1 MHFQVATTQNL
12 RIFAD
17 YDQTYVGCNCVMDIS
32 LASIGTE
39 KSGSSIS
46 KLCQNT
52 SAWAILS
59 LHWLSCIYTILHR
72 QSKCQKIYIQYPF
85 FPAWQVLGRSSFL
98 DLWWGQKSHAPKLTE
113 KTPGGYQVEVTLR
126 NCARAA
132 RSLKP
137 KFTSLIKLEN
147 QKDKPTQEKCTVY
160 INLLGHGGNEHIT
173 MRTHWVA
180 QECQTSNELS
190 L

>member
-1 MHFQVATTQNL
+1 MIRLTLAATAWWTFPLPPSELRNQGQASPSSARTQALELSWACIN
-12 RIFAD
+12 
-17 YDQTYVGCNCVMDIS
+17 Y
-32 LASIGTE
+32 LAFTQFYTVNRSAKKSI
-39 KSGSSIS
+39 
-46 KLCQNT
+46 
-52 SAWAILS
+52 
-59 LHWLSCIYTILHR
+59 
-72 QSKCQKIYIQYPF
+72 YPF

-113 KTPGGYQVEVTLR
+113 KTPGGYEVEVTLR

-173 MRTHWVA
+173 IRTHWVA
-180 QECQTSNELS
+180 QERQTSNELS